1 MKKILASLTM
11 VAALAFAFVSCDKVD
26 DLPVYQAGK
35 AVQLSAS
42 AAVVAPAASDSDNVV
57 LRLEWTNPEYA
68 QDSSLYKYVIE
79 VDSAGRD
86 FSRAA
91 RKEVVGVR
99 SASFIAKE
107 MNTILLGFGFNF
119 NVEYGVQVRVVSSY
133 GNNNER
139 YVSNVINLRATPYR
153 IPPRIPVPANLYIVG
168 DLNGWNNS
176 PTLDKRF
183 YFSKIDQTT
192 YGGVFNFSGS
202 GVYKLIQ
209 ELGNWDTQY
218 RMIPG
223 GTGTAGGFV
232 QENSDPA
239 FPFPSPA
246 GWYRVRVDFQNARY
260 TAEPVVSERYTPPAD
275 LYLVGDINGWNNSS
289 SLSNTFKF
297 TKVDDFVYT
306 LNVNFTAAGNYKL
319 IQQLGN
325 WGTQFRMVAGGNSS
339 GGEFKQED
347 SDPPFPNPSTPG
359 NYKITV
365 NFATNLYTV
374 ERLP

>member
-11 VAALAFAFVSCDKVD
+11 VAAFAFAFVSCDKVD

-68 QDSSLYKYVIE
+68 QDSTLYKYVIE

-91 RKEVVGVR
+91 RKEVVGTR

-119 NVEYGVQVRVVSSY
+119 NVEYGVQVRVISSY

-139 YVSNVINLRATPYR
+139 YVSNVINVRATPYR

-176 PTLDKRF
+176 SSLDKNF

-218 RMIPG
+218 RMVAG
-223 GTGTAGGFV
+223 GSGTAGSFV
-232 QENSDPA
+232 QQNSDPA

-260 TAEPVVSERYTPPAD
+260 SAEPVVSQRYTPPAN
-275 LYLVGDINGWNNSS
+275 LYIVGDLNGWNNST
-289 SLSNTFKF
+289 SLSNTYKF

-319 IQQLGN
+319 IQELGN
-325 WGTQFRMVAGGNSS
+325 WGSQFRMVAGGNSS